1 MVSTRDFNNALHQ
14 LNDSFAAILVRLE
27 AVEKE
32 LVQTKKDKAT
42 KKA

>member
-14 LNDSFAAILVRLE
+14 LNDSYAALVVRLD

-32 LVQTKKDKAT
+32 LVQTKKEKST
-42 KKA
+42 KKS